1 MSILKV
7 KCEDCTFARKA
18 GRRYEVKCL
27 IYNVLKLPSYPR
39 ICFRYRPRE

>member
-7 KCEDCTFARKA
+7 KCEDCAFARRV

-27 IYNVLKLPSYPR
+27 IYNALKLPSYPR
-39 ICFRYRPRE
+39 ICPRYRPRE